1 MFFLPPT
8 FESPLPPRAHS
19 SSRHN
24 LRAPDLGGAPRRA
37 RSACTRGRRSRPV
50 ARSLNIPGPDSFEWP
65 LAVTKMRKKWKVG
78 GTKCIFSLLLFFL
91 FLEGSK
97 TEQVKHSETYCVF
110 QDKKYRVGERWHPY
124 LEPYGL
130 VYCVNCIC
138 SELEPEKLET
148 PQSQARRSFCLQLAG
163 GFENESSGDPS
174 FRKICQ
180 PAIHQP
186 SRRASDEKREEN
198 ADFIQLLGN
207 ASFTVWNGNV
217 LCSRVRCPSLHCVSP
232 VHIPHLCC
240 PRCPEDSLPPANNK
254 VTSKSC
260 EYNGTTYQHGEL
272 FMAEGLFQNRQP
284 NQCTQCSCSEG
295 NVYCGLKTCPK
306 LTCAFPVSVPD
317 SCCRVCRG
325 DGELSWEHSDGDI
338 FRQPANREARHSYHR
353 SHYDPPP
360 SRQAGGLPRFPGARS
375 HRGALMDSQQASGTI
390 VQIVINNKHKHGQ
403 VCVSNGK
410 TYSHGESWHPNLRAF
425 GIVECVLCTC
435 NVTKQECKKIHC
447 PNRYPC
453 KYPQKIDGKCCKVCP
468 EELPGQSFDS
478 KGYFCGEETMP
489 VYESVFMEDG
499 ETTRKIALETERPP
513 QVEVHVW
520 TIRKGIL
527 QHFHIEKIS
536 KRMFEE
542 LHHFKLVTRTT
553 LSQWKIFTEGEA
565 QISQMCSSRVCRTEL
580 EDLVKVLYLERS
592 EKGHC

>member
-1 MFFLPPT
+1 M
-8 FESPLPPRAHS
+8 
-19 SSRHN
+19 
-24 LRAPDLGGAPRRA
+24 GG
-37 RSACTRGRRSRPV
+37 V
-50 ARSLNIPGPDSFEWP
+50 KYIVSL
-65 LAVTKMRKKWKVG
+65 V
-78 GTKCIFSLLLFFL
+78 LFFI

-97 TEQVKHSETYCVF
+97 TEQVKHS
-110 QDKKYRVGERWHPY
+110 
-124 LEPYGL
+124 
-130 VYCVNCIC
+130 
-138 SELEPEKLET
+138 
-148 PQSQARRSFCLQLAG
+148 
-163 GFENESSGDPS
+163 
-174 FRKICQ
+174 
-180 PAIHQP
+180 
-186 SRRASDEKREEN
+186 
-198 ADFIQLLGN
+198 
-207 ASFTVWNGNV
+207 
-217 LCSRVRCPSLHCVSP
+217 
-232 VHIPHLCC
+232 
-240 PRCPEDSLPPANNK
+240 LPPVNNK

-306 LTCAFPVSVPD
+306 VTCAFPVSVPD
-317 SCCRVCRG
+317 SCCR
-325 DGELSWEHSDGDI
+325 
-338 FRQPANREARHSYHR
+338 RHSYLR
-353 SHYDPPP
+353 SPYDPPP
-360 SRQAGGLPRFPGARS
+360 SRQAGGPPRFPGGRS

-468 EELPGQSFDS
+468 EEPPSQNFDS

-536 KRMFEE
+536 KRMFGE

-553 LSQWKIFTEGEA
+553 LNQWKIFTEGEA
-565 QISQMCSSRVCRTEL
+565 RLSQMCSSRVCRTEL
-580 EDLVKVLYLERS
+580 EDLVQVLYLERP

>member
-1 MFFLPPT
+1 MEPVIALDFVIGPCFLT
-8 FESPLPPRAHS
+8 S
-19 SSRHN
+19 
-24 LRAPDLGGAPRRA
+24 
-37 RSACTRGRRSRPV
+37 
-50 ARSLNIPGPDSFEWP
+50 
-65 LAVTKMRKKWKVG
+65 
-78 GTKCIFSLLLFFL
+78 IFSISFL
-91 FLEGSK
+91 
-97 TEQVKHSETYCVF
+97 TDSETYCVF

-138 SELEPEKLET
+138 SE
-148 PQSQARRSFCLQLAG
+148 
-163 GFENESSGDPS
+163 
-174 FRKICQ
+174 
-180 PAIHQP
+180 
-186 SRRASDEKREEN
+186 
-198 ADFIQLLGN
+198 
-207 ASFTVWNGNV
+207 NGNV
-217 LCSRVRCPSLHCVSP
+217 LCSRVRCPSLHCLSP
-232 VHIPHLCC
+232 VHVPHLCC
-240 PRCPEDSLPPANNK
+240 PRCP
-254 VTSKSC
+254 
-260 EYNGTTYQHGEL
+260 
-272 FMAEGLFQNRQP
+272 
-284 NQCTQCSCSEG
+284 
-295 NVYCGLKTCPK
+295 
-306 LTCAFPVSVPD
+306 
-317 SCCRVCRG
+317 G

-353 SHYDPPP
+353 SHYDPPL

-468 EELPGQSFDS
+468 GKKAKEELPGQSFDS

>member
-1 MFFLPPT
+1 MALT
-8 FESPLPPRAHS
+8 
-19 SSRHN
+19 
-24 LRAPDLGGAPRRA
+24 
-37 RSACTRGRRSRPV
+37 T
-50 ARSLNIPGPDSFEWP
+50 PGPESFE
-65 LAVTKMRKKWKVG
+65 LLFAVAKMRKKWKMG
-78 GTKCIFSLLLFFL
+78 GMKCIFFLLLFFV
-91 FLEGSK
+91 FLEGCK
-97 TEQVKHSETYCVF
+97 TEQVNHSETYCMF
-110 QDKKYRVGERWHPY
+110 QDQKYRVGERWHPY

-138 SELEPEKLET
+138 LE
-148 PQSQARRSFCLQLAG
+148 
-163 GFENESSGDPS
+163 
-174 FRKICQ
+174 
-180 PAIHQP
+180 
-186 SRRASDEKREEN
+186 
-198 ADFIQLLGN
+198 
-207 ASFTVWNGNV
+207 NGNV
-217 LCSRVRCPSLHCVSP
+217 LCSRVRCPSLHCLSP

-240 PRCPEDSLPPANNK
+240 PRCP
-254 VTSKSC
+254 
-260 EYNGTTYQHGEL
+260 
-272 FMAEGLFQNRQP
+272 
-284 NQCTQCSCSEG
+284 
-295 NVYCGLKTCPK
+295 
-306 LTCAFPVSVPD
+306 
-317 SCCRVCRG
+317 G
-325 DGELSWEHSDGDI
+325 DGELSWENPDGDI

-353 SHYDPPP
+353 SHYDLPP
-360 SRQAGGLPRFPGARS
+360 SWQSGGLPRFPGARS
-375 HRGALMDSQQASGTI
+375 HRRALMDSQQASGTI
-390 VQIVINNKHKHGQ
+390 VQIVMNNKHKHGQ

-453 KYPQKIDGKCCKVCP
+453 KYPQKVDGKCCKVCP
-468 EELPGQSFDS
+468 GKKAKEELPVQSFDS

-592 EKGHC
+592 EKGRC

>member
-24 LRAPDLGGAPRRA
+24 LRAPDLGGAPRGA

-138 SELEPEKLET
+138 SELEPERLET
-148 PQSQARRSFCLQLAG
+148 PQSQARRSFCPQLAG

-186 SRRASDEKREEN
+186 SRRASDETREEN

-207 ASFTVWNGNV
+207 ASFAVWNGNV

-240 PRCPEDSLPPANNK
+240 PRCP
-254 VTSKSC
+254 
-260 EYNGTTYQHGEL
+260 
-272 FMAEGLFQNRQP
+272 
-284 NQCTQCSCSEG
+284 
-295 NVYCGLKTCPK
+295 
-306 LTCAFPVSVPD
+306 
-317 SCCRVCRG
+317 G

-468 EELPGQSFDS
+468 GKKAKEELPGQSFDS

-580 EDLVKVLYLERS
+580 EDLVKVLYLESSIPEVEALHS
-592 EKGHC
+592 EAWL

>member
-24 LRAPDLGGAPRRA
+24 LRVLVLGGAPRGA
-37 RSACTRGRRSRPV
+37 RSACTRGRRRRPV
-50 ARSLNIPGPDSFEWP
+50 ASLSTQGPESFKLP
-65 LAVTKMRKKWKVG
+65 FAVARIRKKWKMG
-78 GTKCIFSLLLFFL
+78 GVRYIFSLLLFFL

-97 TEQVKHSETYCVF
+97 AEQVKHSETYCVF

-138 SELEPEKLET
+138 SE
-148 PQSQARRSFCLQLAG
+148 
-163 GFENESSGDPS
+163 
-174 FRKICQ
+174 
-180 PAIHQP
+180 
-186 SRRASDEKREEN
+186 
-198 ADFIQLLGN
+198 
-207 ASFTVWNGNV
+207 NGNV
-217 LCSRVRCPSLHCVSP
+217 LCSRVRCPSLHCLSP

-240 PRCPEDSLPPANNK
+240 PRCP
-254 VTSKSC
+254 
-260 EYNGTTYQHGEL
+260 
-272 FMAEGLFQNRQP
+272 
-284 NQCTQCSCSEG
+284 
-295 NVYCGLKTCPK
+295 
-306 LTCAFPVSVPD
+306 
-317 SCCRVCRG
+317 G

-338 FRQPANREARHSYHR
+338 VRQPANREARHSYHR
-353 SHYDPPP
+353 SHYDPPA

-447 PNRYPC
+447 PSRYPC

-468 EELPGQSFDS
+468 GKKAKEELPGQSFDS

>member
-8 FESPLPPRAHS
+8 FESPLPPRTHS

-24 LRAPDLGGAPRRA
+24 LRIPDLGGAPWGA
-37 RSACTRGRRSRPV
+37 RNACTRGPRRRPV
-50 ARSLNIPGPDSFEWP
+50 ASLSTRGPESFKLP
-65 LAVTKMRKKWKVG
+65 FALAGMKKKWKMGCMG
-78 GTKCIFSLLLFFL
+78 GMRYIFSLLLFFL
-91 FLEGSK
+91 FLEGSR

-138 SELEPEKLET
+138 SE
-148 PQSQARRSFCLQLAG
+148 
-163 GFENESSGDPS
+163 
-174 FRKICQ
+174 
-180 PAIHQP
+180 
-186 SRRASDEKREEN
+186 
-198 ADFIQLLGN
+198 
-207 ASFTVWNGNV
+207 NGNV
-217 LCSRVRCPSLHCVSP
+217 LCSRVRCPSLHCLSP
-232 VHIPHLCC
+232 VHVPHLCC
-240 PRCPEDSLPPANNK
+240 PRCP
-254 VTSKSC
+254 
-260 EYNGTTYQHGEL
+260 
-272 FMAEGLFQNRQP
+272 
-284 NQCTQCSCSEG
+284 
-295 NVYCGLKTCPK
+295 
-306 LTCAFPVSVPD
+306 
-317 SCCRVCRG
+317 G

-468 EELPGQSFDS
+468 GKKAKEELPGQSFDS

>member
-1 MFFLPPT
+1 M
-8 FESPLPPRAHS
+8 S
-19 SSRHN
+19 N
-24 LRAPDLGGAPRRA
+24 
-37 RSACTRGRRSRPV
+37 
-50 ARSLNIPGPDSFEWP
+50 
-65 LAVTKMRKKWKVG
+65 KWKMG
-78 GTKCIFSLLLFFL
+78 GMKYVFSLLFFL
-91 FLEGSK
+91 FLEGGK
-97 TEQVKHSETYCVF
+97 TEQVKPSKEAQSGIGPRGAFSAPLNLFMRRSCENIHDSETYCMF

-138 SELEPEKLET
+138 SE
-148 PQSQARRSFCLQLAG
+148 
-163 GFENESSGDPS
+163 
-174 FRKICQ
+174 
-180 PAIHQP
+180 
-186 SRRASDEKREEN
+186 
-198 ADFIQLLGN
+198 
-207 ASFTVWNGNV
+207 NGNV
-217 LCSRVRCPSLHCVSP
+217 LCSRVRCPNVHCLSP

-240 PRCPEDSLPPANNK
+240 PRCPGLLQSDTQPLCLYYIMFGEDSLPPVNNK

-272 FMAEGLFQNRQP
+272 FVAEGLFQNRQP

-360 SRQAGGLPRFPGARS
+360 SRQAGGLSRFPGARS

-468 EELPGQSFDS
+468 EELPGQSFDN

-542 LHHFKLVTRTT
+542 LPHFKLVTRTT

>member
-1 MFFLPPT
+1 MWIWDTPKMISSLLQGIIFEANSSRVPCSGSGPDQVHAERPWCQKRGAEGFQQGREKARCWGGEGCGLAAGCVVADFQPAPSRRSRGPSGERAAGGQVAPGRRTRALALPPGAKRTAAPSCVRAVMFFLPPT
-8 FESPLPPRAHS
+8 FESPLPPCTHS
-19 SSRHN
+19 SSRPN
-24 LRAPDLGGAPRRA
+24 LRIPDLGGAPRGA
-37 RSACTRGRRSRPV
+37 RSGCTRGPRRRPV
-50 ARSLNIPGPDSFEWP
+50 ASLSTLGPESFKLP
-65 LAVTKMRKKWKVG
+65 FALAGMRKKWKMG
-78 GTKCIFSLLLFFL
+78 GMGGMRYIFSLLLFFL
-91 FLEGSK
+91 FLEGSR

-138 SELEPEKLET
+138 SE
-148 PQSQARRSFCLQLAG
+148 
-163 GFENESSGDPS
+163 
-174 FRKICQ
+174 
-180 PAIHQP
+180 
-186 SRRASDEKREEN
+186 
-198 ADFIQLLGN
+198 
-207 ASFTVWNGNV
+207 NGNV
-217 LCSRVRCPSLHCVSP
+217 LCSRVRCPSLHCLSP
-232 VHIPHLCC
+232 VHVPHLCC

-254 VTSKSC
+254 MTSKSC

-284 NQCTQCSCSEG
+284 NQCTQCSCSQEG

-468 EELPGQSFDS
+468 GKKAKEELPGQSFDS

-527 QHFHIEKIS
+527 QIG
-536 KRMFEE
+536 R
-542 LHHFKLVTRTT
+542 
-553 LSQWKIFTEGEA
+553 A
-565 QISQMCSSRVCRTEL
+565 
-580 EDLVKVLYLERS
+580 
-592 EKGHC
+592 

>member
-8 FESPLPPRAHS
+8 FESPLPPRTHS

-24 LRAPDLGGAPRRA
+24 LRAPDLRGAPRGA
-37 RSACTRGRRSRPV
+37 RSACTLGRRRRPV
-50 ARSLNIPGPDSFEWP
+50 ASLSILGPESFELP
-65 LAVTKMRKKWKVG
+65 FAVAKMRKKWKMG
-78 GTKCIFSLLLFFL
+78 GMKYIFSLLLFFL

-130 VYCVNCIC
+130 VYCVNCLC
-138 SELEPEKLET
+138 SE
-148 PQSQARRSFCLQLAG
+148 
-163 GFENESSGDPS
+163 
-174 FRKICQ
+174 
-180 PAIHQP
+180 
-186 SRRASDEKREEN
+186 
-198 ADFIQLLGN
+198 
-207 ASFTVWNGNV
+207 NGNV
-217 LCSRVRCPSLHCVSP
+217 LCSRVRCPSLHCLSP

-240 PRCPEDSLPPANNK
+240 PHCP
-254 VTSKSC
+254 
-260 EYNGTTYQHGEL
+260 GE
-272 FMAEGLFQNRQP
+272 
-284 NQCTQCSCSEG
+284 
-295 NVYCGLKTCPK
+295 
-306 LTCAFPVSVPD
+306 
-317 SCCRVCRG
+317 
-325 DGELSWEHSDGDI
+325 GELSWEHSDGDI

-353 SHYDPPP
+353 SHYDSPP

-468 EELPGQSFDS
+468 GKKAKEELPGQSFDNKS
-478 KGYFCGEETMP
+478 YFCGEETMP

-499 ETTRKIALETERPP
+499 ETIRKIALETERPP

>member
-1 MFFLPPT
+1 MQGAAAPRDLPT
-8 FESPLPPRAHS
+8 LGWSRGEGESTSGSTGPGT
-19 SSRHN
+19 
-24 LRAPDLGGAPRRA
+24 LRASPSWVGFHWDQLGRLCAAKETLVKPQHRSPRSKGETRKSSVSSVPERASVPGRDHGSSTNHPSDWRTRPGTQRMRA
-37 RSACTRGRRSRPV
+37 RKVASAQSDRPRKRPSRGWPHPHPPQLPKS
-50 ARSLNIPGPDSFEWP
+50 GPD
-65 LAVTKMRKKWKVG
+65 
-78 GTKCIFSLLLFFL
+78 
-91 FLEGSK
+91 
-97 TEQVKHSETYCVF
+97 SETYCVF

-138 SELEPEKLET
+138 SE
-148 PQSQARRSFCLQLAG
+148 
-163 GFENESSGDPS
+163 
-174 FRKICQ
+174 
-180 PAIHQP
+180 
-186 SRRASDEKREEN
+186 
-198 ADFIQLLGN
+198 
-207 ASFTVWNGNV
+207 NGNV
-217 LCSRVRCPSLHCVSP
+217 LCSRVRCPSLHCLSP
-232 VHIPHLCC
+232 VHVPHLCC

-254 VTSKSC
+254 MTSKSC

-468 EELPGQSFDS
+468 GKKAKEELPGQSFDS

>member
-8 FESPLPPRAHS
+8 FGSPSPLALTLG
-19 SSRHN
+19 SRHN
-24 LRAPDLGGAPRRA
+24 LRAPDLGGAPRGA
-37 RSACTRGRRSRPV
+37 QSACTPGRRRRPV
-50 ARSLNIPGPDSFEWP
+50 ASLTTPGPESFELP
-65 LAVTKMRKKWKVG
+65 FAVAKMRKKWKMG
-78 GTKCIFSLLLFFL
+78 GMKFTFSLLLFFL
-91 FLEGSK
+91 FLAGSK

-110 QDKKYRVGERWHPY
+110 QDKKYKVGERWHPY

-138 SELEPEKLET
+138 SE
-148 PQSQARRSFCLQLAG
+148 
-163 GFENESSGDPS
+163 
-174 FRKICQ
+174 
-180 PAIHQP
+180 
-186 SRRASDEKREEN
+186 
-198 ADFIQLLGN
+198 
-207 ASFTVWNGNV
+207 NGNV
-217 LCSRVRCPSLHCVSP
+217 LCSRVRCPSLHCLSP

-240 PRCPEDSLPPANNK
+240 PRCPDSLPPANNK

-360 SRQAGGLPRFPGARS
+360 SRQSGSLPHFPGARS
-375 HRGALMDSQQASGTI
+375 HRGALLDSQQASGTI

-468 EELPGQSFDS
+468 GKKAKEELPGQSFDS

-553 LSQWKIFTEGEA
+553 LGQWKIFTEGEA
-565 QISQMCSSRVCRTEL
+565 QISQMCSRRVCRTEL
-580 EDLVKVLYLERS
+580 EDLVKVLYLEKS
-592 EKGHC
+592 EKSHC

>member
-1 MFFLPPT
+1 
-8 FESPLPPRAHS
+8 
-19 SSRHN
+19 
-24 LRAPDLGGAPRRA
+24 
-37 RSACTRGRRSRPV
+37 
-50 ARSLNIPGPDSFEWP
+50 
-65 LAVTKMRKKWKVG
+65 MRKKWKMG
-78 GTKCIFSLLLFFL
+78 GVKYIFSLLLFFL

-138 SELEPEKLET
+138 SE
-148 PQSQARRSFCLQLAG
+148 
-163 GFENESSGDPS
+163 
-174 FRKICQ
+174 
-180 PAIHQP
+180 
-186 SRRASDEKREEN
+186 
-198 ADFIQLLGN
+198 
-207 ASFTVWNGNV
+207 NGNV
-217 LCSRVRCPSLHCVSP
+217 LCSRVRCPSLHCLSP

-240 PRCPEDSLPPANNK
+240 PRCPDSLPPANNK

-272 FMAEGLFQNRQP
+272 FVAEGLFQNRQP
-284 NQCTQCSCSEG
+284 NQCSQCSCSEG

-317 SCCRVCRG
+317 SCCQVCRG

-338 FRQPANREARHSYHR
+338 FRQPANREAVSVKSSNNSTLHLLCS
-353 SHYDPPP
+353 
-360 SRQAGGLPRFPGARS
+360 LP
-375 HRGALMDSQQASGTI
+375 
-390 VQIVINNKHKHGQ
+390 

-447 PNRYPC
+447 PSRYPC

-468 EELPGQSFDS
+468 GKKAKEELPGQNFDNKS
-478 KGYFCGEETMP
+478 YFCGEETMP

>member
-24 LRAPDLGGAPRRA
+24 LRAPDLGGAPRGA
-37 RSACTRGRRSRPV
+37 RSARTRGTRRRPV
-50 ARSLNIPGPDSFEWP
+50 ASLNIPGPKSSKLPF
-65 LAVTKMRKKWKVG
+65 AVARMRKKWKMG
-78 GTKCIFSLLLFFL
+78 GTSYIFSLLLLFL

-138 SELEPEKLET
+138 SE
-148 PQSQARRSFCLQLAG
+148 
-163 GFENESSGDPS
+163 
-174 FRKICQ
+174 
-180 PAIHQP
+180 
-186 SRRASDEKREEN
+186 
-198 ADFIQLLGN
+198 
-207 ASFTVWNGNV
+207 NGNV
-217 LCSRVRCPSLHCVSP
+217 LCSRVRCPSLHCLSP
-232 VHIPHLCC
+232 VHVPHLCC
-240 PRCPEDSLPPANNK
+240 PRCP
-254 VTSKSC
+254 
-260 EYNGTTYQHGEL
+260 
-272 FMAEGLFQNRQP
+272 
-284 NQCTQCSCSEG
+284 
-295 NVYCGLKTCPK
+295 
-306 LTCAFPVSVPD
+306 
-317 SCCRVCRG
+317 G

-360 SRQAGGLPRFPGARS
+360 SRPAGSLPRFPGARS

-468 EELPGQSFDS
+468 GKKAKEELPSQSLDS